1 MTQVLLII
9 FFHFAERFSS
19 LLYLQKK
26 IFAEVLA
33 EQEIK
38 SLEIQNAKLGDLKL
52 HNKAALPGKT
62 ENWFQ
67 AQNSKRVFGNEIL
80 VQIQFL
86 LWPCSSLLLLLLTQ
100 TKSTVKLTTS
110 PQYTSTLLSNKIMT
124 HIYMPQGIHLVLNA

>member
-52 HNKAALPGKT
+52 HNKAALPGKPKT
-62 ENWFQ
+62 G
-67 AQNSKRVFGNEIL
+67 SKPK
-80 VQIQFL
+80 IQKE
-86 LWPCSSLLLLLLTQ
+86 SSAM
-100 TKSTVKLTTS
+100 KF
-110 PQYTSTLLSNKIMT
+110 
-124 HIYMPQGIHLVLNA
+124 